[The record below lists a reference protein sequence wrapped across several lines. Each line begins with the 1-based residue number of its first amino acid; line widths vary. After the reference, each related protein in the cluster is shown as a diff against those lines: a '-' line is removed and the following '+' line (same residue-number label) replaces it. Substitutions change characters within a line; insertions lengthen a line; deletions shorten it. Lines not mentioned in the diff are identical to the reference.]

1 MSYSGQA
8 RIAFDTGF
16 NDALFGRPRDNPYD
30 QAVVGKSW
38 QAYEEG
44 YEEGLISDT
53 PPRGPKG
60 DQGEKGDPGPQG
72 PAGADGSDGAP
83 GGVTGLSGEV
93 TAGPGVGVIA
103 AVIDPS
109 AIDGQTLVGSIVGT
123 DEILMER
130 GSSLF
135 KNNYNQMTAFFQT
148 ELTIPTDHTALT
160 SIGVNTHAQID
171 THIADTANPH
181 NTELD
186 DLDDVTITA
195 PALNDVVYFNGVD
208 WENIGAGI
216 LGGSNNLDGGASDT
230 NYGGTVGIDG
240 GDST

>member
-8 RIAFDTGF
+8 RIAFDAGF
-16 NDALFGRPRDNPYD
+16 NDALFGRPNANPYD

-44 YEEGLISDT
+44 YAEGLISDT

-60 DQGEKGDPGPQG
+60 DQGDPGPPGPTG
-72 PAGADGSDGAP
+72 PAGADGADGAA

-93 TAGPGVGVIA
+93 TAGPGVGIIP

-109 AIDGQTLVGSIVGT
+109 AIDGQTLIGSIAGT
-123 DEILMER
+123 DEILLER
-130 GSSLF
+130 TTLF
-135 KNNYNQMTAFFQT
+135 KANFNQMVPFFQT
-148 ELTIPTDHTALT
+148 NLTIPTDHTALT

-171 THIADTANPH
+171 THIAAVNPH
-181 NTELD
+181 GTDLG

-195 PALNDVVYFNGVD
+195 AALNDVIYFD
-208 WENIGAGI
+208 GAGWVNISAAI